1 VVAGNAVRKRAN
13 EPDARDPV
21 GGYQGGAAPLP
32 PDTENM
38 DVKTLVESK
47 ARAAREAARTL
58 ALCSSR
64 TKNDALHQ
72 MARGLEE
79 KTAAI
84 IEANRAD
91 LERTRAAG
99 ATRAFLDRLTLTDAR
114 IESMAAGLREIA
126 ALPDPVGET
135 IDAWRRP
142 NGLEI
147 SRVRVP
153 LGVIGF
159 IYESR
164 PNVTVD
170 AAGLCVKSGNA
181 VLLRGGKEAIE
192 SNTLIAAVLAK
203 AMEKTGAPSDAI
215 QFVDRTDREA
225 VGAMLVQDRFLDL
238 IIPRGGEEFVRWVAE
253 NSRVPVL
260 KHDKGLVHVFVD
272 AAADLDMATT
282 IVLNA
287 KTHRPS
293 VCNALETLLVDRAVA
308 DRFLPVVTTRLHAA
322 GVELRGCPETLAR
335 VPGLRAATEADWDE
349 EYLDLVLAIRV
360 VDGLDAALE
369 HIRRHSTGVAE
380 TIVTNDLGHARRF
393 TREVDAG
400 AVLVNASTRLVDGNQ
415 FGLGAEMGIST
426 SRVHARGPVG
436 VRELTTTK
444 FIVHGDGQVR
454 D

>member
-1 VVAGNAVRKRAN
+1 
-13 EPDARDPV
+13 
-21 GGYQGGAAPLP
+21 
-32 PDTENM
+32 M
-38 DVKTLVESK
+38 DVKTLVETK
-47 ARAAREAARTL
+47 ARAARAASRVL
-58 ALCSSR
+58 ALCSTR
-64 TKNDALHQ
+64 TKNEALAQ

-79 KTAAI
+79 KTGAI
-84 IEANRAD
+84 LDANRAD
-91 LERTRAAG
+91 LERARAAG
-99 ATRAFLDRLTLTDAR
+99 VARAFLDRLTLTDAR
-114 IESMAAGLREIA
+114 IETMAIGLREIA

-135 IDAWRRP
+135 VETTRRP
-142 NGLEI
+142 SGLEI

-164 PNVTVD
+164 PNATVD

-181 VLLRGGKEAIE
+181 VVLRGGSEAIE
-192 SNTLIAAVLAK
+192 SNALIAAVLAK
-203 AMEKTGAPSDAI
+203 ALEKTGAPADAI
-215 QFVDRTDREA
+215 QFVEVTDRAA
-225 VGAMLVQDRFLDL
+225 VAAMLEQDGLIDL
-238 IIPRGGEEFVRWVAE
+238 IIPRGGEAFVRWVAE
-253 NSRVPVL
+253 RSRIPIL

-282 IVLNA
+282 IVHNA

-308 DRFLPVVTTRLHAA
+308 DRFLPMVAARLGEA

-335 VPGLRAATEADWDE
+335 VPTARPASAADWDE
-349 EYLDLVLAIRV
+349 EYLDLTLAIRV
-360 VDGLDAALE
+360 VDDLDAALE
-369 HIRRHSTGVAE
+369 HIRRHSTGLAE
-380 TIVTNDLGHARRF
+380 AIVTNDLARARRF
-393 TREVDAG
+393 TREVDAA
-400 AVLVNASTRLVDGNQ
+400 AVLVNASTRLVDGSQ

-444 FIVHGDGQVR
+444 FIVQGDGQVR

>member
-1 VVAGNAVRKRAN
+1 
-13 EPDARDPV
+13 
-21 GGYQGGAAPLP
+21 
-32 PDTENM
+32 M
-38 DVKTLVESK
+38 DVKTLVETK
-47 ARAAREAARTL
+47 ARAARAASRAL
-58 ALCSSR
+58 ALCSTR
-64 TKNDALHQ
+64 TKNEALTQ

-79 KTAAI
+79 KTGAI
-84 IEANRAD
+84 LDANRSD
-91 LERTRAAG
+91 LERARATG
-99 ATRAFLDRLTLTDAR
+99 VPRAFLDRLTLTDAR
-114 IESMAAGLREIA
+114 IETMAFGLREIA

-135 IDAWRRP
+135 VDATRRP
-142 NGLEI
+142 SGLEI

-181 VLLRGGKEAIE
+181 VVLRGGSEAIE
-192 SNTLIAAVLAK
+192 SNALIAAVLAK

-215 QFVDRTDREA
+215 QFVEVTDRAA
-225 VGAMLVQDRFLDL
+225 VAAMLQQDGLIDL
-238 IIPRGGEEFVRWVAE
+238 IIPRGGEDFVRWVAE
-253 NSRVPVL
+253 HSRIPIL

-282 IVLNA
+282 IVHNA

-308 DRFLPVVTTRLHAA
+308 DRFLPMVAARLGEA

-335 VPGLRAATEADWDE
+335 VPSARPASAADWDE
-349 EYLDLVLAIRV
+349 EYLDLILAIRV
-360 VDGLDAALE
+360 VDDLEAAID
-369 HIRRHSTGVAE
+369 HIRRHGSGLAE
-380 TIVTNDLGHARRF
+380 AIVTNDLGRSRRF
-393 TREVDAG
+393 TREVDAA
-400 AVLVNASTRLVDGNQ
+400 AVLVNASTRLVDGSQ

-444 FIVHGDGQVR
+444 FIVQGDGQIR

>member
-1 VVAGNAVRKRAN
+1 
-13 EPDARDPV
+13 
-21 GGYQGGAAPLP
+21 
-32 PDTENM
+32 M
-38 DVKTLVESK
+38 DVRTLVETK
-47 ARAAREAARTL
+47 ARAAREAARQL
-58 ALCSSR
+58 ALCSTR
-64 TKNDALHQ
+64 TKNEALQQ
-72 MARGLEE
+72 MARGLEQ
-79 KTAAI
+79 KSAAI
-84 IEANRAD
+84 LEANRGD
-91 LERTRAAG
+91 LDRARAAG
-99 ATRAFLDRLTLTDAR
+99 VTRAFFDRLTLTDAR
-114 IESMAAGLREIA
+114 IETMAAGLREIA

-135 IDAWRRP
+135 VEAWRRP

-147 SRVRVP
+147 ARVRVP

-164 PNVTVD
+164 PNVTAD

-181 VLLRGGKEAIE
+181 VLLRGGSEAIE
-192 SNTLIAAVLAK
+192 SNALIAAVLAK
-203 AMEKTGAPSDAI
+203 ALEKTGAPPDAI
-215 QFVDRTDREA
+215 QFVDVTDREA
-225 VGAMLVQDRFLDL
+225 VAAMLVQDALIDL
-238 IIPRGGEEFVRWVAE
+238 IIPRGGEAFVRWVAE
-253 NSRVPVL
+253 RSRVPVL
-260 KHDKGLVHVFVD
+260 KHDKGLVHVYVD

-308 DRFLPVVTTRLHAA
+308 DRFLPAVAARLTEA
-322 GVELRGCPETLAR
+322 GVELRGCPETVRR
-335 VPGLRAATEADWDE
+335 VPTARPATPADWDE
-349 EYLDLVLAIRV
+349 EYLDLILAIRV
-360 VDGLDAALE
+360 VDGLDAAIE
-369 HIRRHSTGVAE
+369 HIRRHGTGVAE

-393 TREVDAG
+393 TREVDAA

-415 FGLGAEMGIST
+415 FGMGAEMGIST

>member
-1 VVAGNAVRKRAN
+1 
-13 EPDARDPV
+13 
-21 GGYQGGAAPLP
+21 
-32 PDTENM
+32 M
-38 DVKTLVESK
+38 DVRTLVETK
-47 ARAAREAARTL
+47 ARAAREAARQL
-58 ALCSSR
+58 ALCSTR
-64 TKNDALHQ
+64 TKNEALQQ
-72 MARGLEE
+72 MARGLEQ
-79 KTAAI
+79 KSAAI
-84 IEANRAD
+84 LEANRGD
-91 LERTRAAG
+91 LERARAAG
-99 ATRAFLDRLTLTDAR
+99 VTRAFFDRLTLTDAR
-114 IESMAAGLREIA
+114 IETMAAGLREIA

-135 IDAWRRP
+135 VEAWRRP

-164 PNVTVD
+164 PNVTAD

-181 VLLRGGKEAIE
+181 VLLRGGSEAIE
-192 SNTLIAAVLAK
+192 SNALIAAVLAK
-203 AMEKTGAPSDAI
+203 ALEKTGAPPDVI
-215 QFVDRTDREA
+215 QFVDVTDREA
-225 VGAMLVQDRFLDL
+225 VAAMLVQDALIDL
-238 IIPRGGEEFVRWVAE
+238 IIPRGGEAFVRWVAE
-253 NSRVPVL
+253 RSRVPVL

-308 DRFLPVVTTRLHAA
+308 DRFLPAVAARLTEA
-322 GVELRGCPETLAR
+322 GVELRGCPETVRR
-335 VPGLRAATEADWDE
+335 VPTARPATPADWDE
-349 EYLDLVLAIRV
+349 EYLDLILAIRV
-360 VDGLDAALE
+360 VDGLDAAIE

-393 TREVDAG
+393 TREVDAA

-415 FGLGAEMGIST
+415 FGMGAEMGIST